1 MGRTLVVLAL
11 GLAACED
18 ERAVARVGDTVLT
31 RADVAHYR
39 QTRGGELEAALDTL
53 VDRALLAEGAER
65 AGLLEDPAV
74 AARVAEARREVLANA
89 YLDQVAG
96 KAGSE
101 EALRQRYEAQKDSLA
116 RKQVNVA
123 HLVVRLPPEAD
134 ARARTEARARIN
146 ALYARVVGGE
156 DFAAVA
162 REASE
167 DAVTGARGGELGPV
181 QEGQVDP
188 RFFSAVAEL
197 KQGEVSKPFE
207 TAFGLHVARA
217 LEAPRTVVPTF
228 QEVRGQ
234 LAAQARLEAA
244 KALEEELRAS
254 IKVTRHPERL
264 REQAG
269 TGKSEGEK
277 SR

>member
-39 QTRGGELEAALDTL
+39 QSRGGEPEAALDAL

-217 LEAPRTVVPTF
+217 LEAPRT
-228 QEVRGQ
+228 
-234 LAAQARLEAA
+234 
-244 KALEEELRAS
+244 
-254 IKVTRHPERL
+254 
-264 REQAG
+264 
-269 TGKSEGEK
+269 
-277 SR
+277 